1 MISSPSRQEVTQVL
15 IDWSGGDRTAAERLM
30 PLIYDELRQIA
41 RGYLQNERPDHT
53 LQATGLVHEAYLRLV
68 DQTTTTW
75 QNRAHFFGVAAGVMR
90 RVLVDHARRH
100 RTDKRGGKWDKLEFD
115 EALAPGL
122 SRSVDLLALDD
133 ALIDLAKLDPR
144 QSQVVEL
151 RFFGGLT
158 TEEAAEVLDVSPR
171 TIKREWRRAKAWLRR
186 EIVDEQGDAR
196 GE

>member
-1 MISSPSRQEVTQVL
+1 MISAPSRQQVTQVL
-15 IDWSGGDRTAAERLM
+15 IDWSNGDRAAADRLM

-41 RGYLQNERPDHT
+41 RGYLQGERADHT

-100 RTDKRGGKWDKLEFD
+100 RTEKRGGTWDKLEFD
-115 EALAPGL
+115 EALAPGF
-122 SRSVDLLALDD
+122 SRRVDLVALDD
-133 ALIDLAKLDPR
+133 ALQDLAKRDPR
-144 QSQVVEL
+144 QSQIVEL

-171 TIKREWRRAKAWLRR
+171 TVKREWRRAKAWLRR
-186 EIVDEQGDAR
+186 EIIGKEEKPGA
-196 GE
+196 E